1 MAVALTRAQG
11 LGRHGPLAASVA
23 SDQPDVLRPT
33 TQASLDD
40 AFDVTGIGRLREP
53 VVGARLERG
62 LNAALVFDRRQDDH
76 RGAPLDV
83 GQGTLQQ
90 LKAVE
95 LRHHDVRQDE
105 IELALVQALQ
115 GLEPVRRDNAAVV
128 QGFELRDQ
136 RASNGSFVVDNED
149 PGHGFRQTFH
159 RSLQS
164 VYRPFA
170 VRTQVHPEREPDETT
185 PARHNLGMRAHARL
199 QSRLAQGPL
208 LLSGGLGTE
217 LLRRGH
223 ATPLPLWSTAVLLE
237 QPDAVRRLHADYV
250 RAGAGLVTANTFRT
264 ARASVAPHGL
274 TARALTRQAVE
285 LARAGARDA
294 APDGSVLVAGS
305 LGPVADC
312 YRPDL
317 VPDEPTLRAEHGLHV
332 GSLVAARVDLVLV
345 ETMNTIREASAALGA
360 ARAGLLPAMISFV
373 VGAEGR
379 LLSGESL
386 ADAIAAVE
394 PFAPLAILVNCCA
407 PSAAT
412 AALETLAAC
421 TTRPFGA
428 YGNGAGQPDDEQGW
442 RFEGGHD
449 DAAYVTEARRWL
461 AQGATVIGGC
471 CGTGPETIQ
480 ALCALLDQ
488 GATGDGSQ
496 RPGA

>member
-1 MAVALTRAQG
+1 M
-11 LGRHGPLAASVA
+11 
-23 SDQPDVLRPT
+23 
-33 TQASLDD
+33 
-40 AFDVTGIGRLREP
+40 
-53 VVGARLERG
+53 
-62 LNAALVFDRRQDDH
+62 
-76 RGAPLDV
+76 
-83 GQGTLQQ
+83 
-90 LKAVE
+90 
-95 LRHHDVRQDE
+95 
-105 IELALVQALQ
+105 QALQ
-115 GLEPVRRDNAAVV
+115 GFEPVRRDNAAVV

-136 RASNGSFVVDNED
+136 RASNGSFVVYDED

-170 VRTQVHPEREPDETT
+170 ARTQAHTEREPDEPP
-185 PARHNLGMRAHARL
+185 PARHNQGMRAHARI
-199 QSRLAQGPL
+199 QNRLAQGPL

-237 QPDAVRRLHADYV
+237 QPDAIRRLHADYV

-294 APDGSVLVAGS
+294 VPEGSVLVAGS

-332 GSLVAARVDLVLV
+332 GSLVAARADLVLV
-345 ETMNTIREASAALGA
+345 ETMNTIREAVAALGA

-373 VGAEGR
+373 VDAEAQ

-386 ADAIAAVE
+386 ADAIGAVE
-394 PFAPLAILVNCCA
+394 PYAPLAILVNCCA
-407 PSAAT
+407 PSHAT
-412 AALETLAAC
+412 AALDTLAAR
-421 TTRPFGA
+421 TTGPFGA

-442 RFEGGHD
+442 RFEGGHAD
-449 DAAYVTEARRWL
+449 GAYITEARRWL
-461 AQGATVIGGC
+461 AQGASVIGGC

-480 ALCALLDQ
+480 ALRALLDECPTQ
-488 GATGDGSQ
+488 DGRPTTGD
-496 RPGA
+496 